1 MKTVNKIKDIAI
13 IVDLIISIIASSI
26 QASNPQLSGALF
38 GLSAIVLIVAA
49 VCVIIGFIKKK

>member
-13 IVDLIISIIASSI
+13 LVDLVLSIVASSI
-26 QASNPQLSGALF
+26 QASNPQLSGTLF
-38 GLSAIVLIVAA
+38 GLSAVVLIVAA

>member
-26 QASNPQLSGALF
+26 QASNPQLSGVLF